1 MGQDDQIGRHLD
13 PGRGNRAKEKAPA
26 SMAAR
31 IGASA
36 STLLRE
42 GLLRANASSLAST
55 LASSTASKGESSHS
69 ASASPESVL
78 PFRPRAPDGVLS
90 GEIPNSGGQSTKQES
105 FRSRPWNTS
114 NLAFSNQQDID
125 GFQSSS
131 HSQLPASD
139 NQLAHQSGVTWST
152 EDYPKFLNQPAGL
165 PARNVAET
173 LDKHVGADGDA
184 VVALLSNPDFSVDD
198 APTDTFSISNENDS
212 AIGLFT
218 DTEFGVQ
225 DVQRYKS
232 QLPDPPTHGVP
243 SPTNPLNLIPD
254 LASQRMNGVVGATSS
269 LSTSTNSEEESYM
282 YHFTHPQSTPDV
294 LGPWTEVL
302 SKYQDHV
309 WGDMLPLVQQAREE
323 IKEAKSGAG
332 GALRDHPAVNRL
344 RMILGHLD
352 SSAMSSKTNNG
363 IGHRLNQADG
373 MLTGSLNNQFQ
384 PNITTRA
391 GEQSLSTESM
401 MQDHIIVGVQQSLR
415 NQIESQY
422 TSLQGSGQLNQVL
435 GRKERRID
443 EARAERR
450 ALVEFDK
457 AAAIREAQNRTTP
470 AEYPEDPISDLEEE
484 DHFVWYHRVDLSM
497 SWADVKEAYDDHF
510 PERAQEDFRNS
521 QWNYY
526 RCLGACGQTETKQ
539 SEKTA
544 FPQEEYG
551 MRARTGL
558 WYPWI
563 REILLGSPK
572 ARGQQQ
578 LKCLQQETTLQITAT
593 ICSGVIEEQDQILYR
608 RTGNSHI

>member
-1 MGQDDQIGRHLD
+1 MGQDDQTGRHSD
-13 PGRGNRAKEKAPA
+13 PGRGNQAKEKAPA

-36 STLLRE
+36 SGLLRE
-42 GLLRANASSLAST
+42 GLLRPNASSLAST
-55 LASSTASKGESSHS
+55 LTPSTASKGESSHS
-69 ASASPESVL
+69 ASGSPVSVL
-78 PFRPRAPDGVLS
+78 PFRSREPDGLLS
-90 GEIPNSGGQSTKQES
+90 GEIPNGGGQSTKQES
-105 FRSRPWNTS
+105 FRSRTWNTG

-139 NQLAHQSGVTWST
+139 NQLAYQSGVTWST

-165 PARNVAET
+165 STRNVAET
-173 LDKHVGADGDA
+173 FDGHVGADGDG
-184 VVALLSNPDFSVDD
+184 VVALLSDPEFSVDD
-198 APTDTFSISNENDS
+198 APTDTSAISNKNDS

-218 DTEFGVQ
+218 DTEVGVQ

-232 QLPDPPTHGVP
+232 QLPDPPIHGVP

-254 LASQRMNGVVGATSS
+254 LASQGMNGVLGGTSS

-282 YHFTHPQSTPDV
+282 YHFTHPQSNPDF
-294 LGPWTEVL
+294 LDPWTEVL
-302 SKYQDHV
+302 TKYQDHV

-323 IKEAKSGAG
+323 IKEAKSGAE

-344 RMILGHLD
+344 RMILAHLD
-352 SSAMSSKTNNG
+352 SSAMSSKPNND
-363 IGHRLNQADG
+363 IGHRLNQAHV

-401 MQDHIIVGVQQSLR
+401 MQDHIIVPIHQGLT
-415 NQIESQY
+415 NQMDSQY
-422 TSLQGSGQLNQVL
+422 TSLQGSGQINQVV

-443 EARAERR
+443 KARAERR

-457 AAAIREAQNRTTP
+457 AAAIREAQDRQRNTFRTERKTSQNPTAP

-484 DHFVWYHRVDLSM
+484 DHFVWYHRVDLGM

-510 PERAQEDFRNS
+510 PERDQEDFRNS

-539 SEKTA
+539 IEKTA

-558 WYPWI
+558 WYPWM
-563 REILLGSPK
+563 
-572 ARGQQQ
+572 RGHW
-578 LKCLQQETTLQITAT
+578 L
-593 ICSGVIEEQDQILYR
+593 
-608 RTGNSHI
+608 